1 MFTKKVTEDCA
12 IETAEDKTAAKES
25 SKNLFIGY
33 SVNGHE
39 YKCIWYT

>member
-12 IETAEDKTAAKES
+12 IETVAIKTAATE

-33 SVNGHE
+33 SVN
-39 YKCIWYT
+39 WD